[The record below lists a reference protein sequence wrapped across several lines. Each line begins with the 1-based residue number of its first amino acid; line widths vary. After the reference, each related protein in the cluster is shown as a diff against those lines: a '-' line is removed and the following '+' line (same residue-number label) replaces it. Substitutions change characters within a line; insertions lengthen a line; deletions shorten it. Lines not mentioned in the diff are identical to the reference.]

1 MGTIITEESIS
12 RFAQSLREEE
22 KAKATIE
29 KYTSCVR
36 KLMLWLDRVE
46 VAKQRILEYR
56 EYLLQSWSAKT
67 VNGALSS
74 INSWLKYSGIEECR
88 VKHLKVQRKV
98 FCSARRELSREEYER
113 LITKAGEI
121 GDTKLLLAMETLCA
135 TGIRVGEAEYIT
147 VEAAEKGCAEITLKG
162 KNRTILLPG
171 KLCCKLREYAKN
183 CSIDSGP
190 IFRTKNGD
198 AMSRKLI
205 WAKMK
210 KLSDA
215 TDVDSEK
222 VFPHNLRH
230 LFARCFYN
238 ATHDVAKL
246 ADMLGHSSMETTRI
260 YLATSG
266 EEHVRVLDRLSLVS

>member
-1 MGTIITEESIS
+1 M
-12 RFAQSLREEE
+12 
-22 KAKATIE
+22 
-29 KYTSCVR
+29 
-36 KLMLWLDRVE
+36 
-46 VAKQRILEYR
+46 
-56 EYLLQSWSAKT
+56 
-67 VNGALSS
+67 
-74 INSWLKYSGIEECR
+74 
-88 VKHLKVQRKV
+88 KHLKVQRKV
-98 FCSARRELSREEYER
+98 FCSARRELSREEYDR
-113 LITKAGEI
+113 LIAKAKEL
-121 GDTKLLLAMETLCA
+121 GDTKMLLVLETLCA

-147 VEAAEKGCAEITLKG
+147 VEAADKGCAEITLKG

-171 KLCCKLREYAKN
+171 KLCSKLREYARN
-183 CSIDSGP
+183 CNITSGP
-190 IFRTKNGD
+190 IFRTKNGN
-198 AMSRKLI
+198 AMSRKRI

-210 KLSDA
+210 KLSKA